1 MLSHLLS
8 GFRFTPSLSK
18 FCQARGNVFL
28 FRLLPFRLSRWYLG
42 LLGALYFWLNRKEKN
57 LIRRVARYVLGG
69 SRPPGSL
76 GATTRRIFRGILDHY
91 HEKLFTAY
99 SNFPRLLRFLDKRI
113 SLTGEA
119 ALREAL
125 AQGRGVILVTGHFG
139 AVEFLPGCLAVKGFP
154 VSMICRF
161 QTDRLRES
169 LLRRARAVHLD
180 IIDAS
185 GGNVFLAAVK
195 ALKAGRILITEM
207 DEFDEWRL
215 DDQSGVTFLNSRLPA
230 DKTLEILRKRS
241 GSPVVVG
248 LVHRLGGRRYAL
260 KLEAVTRPGQPEPL
274 PVAPRCLAVL
284 EKAVLAEPALW
295 YQWKKFGTMIAPEL
309 EAAHDHR
316 EAGYLA
322 PEIAVSL
329 PLQA

>member
-1 MLSHLLS
+1 MFSRIVAA
-8 GFRFTPSLSK
+8 FRFTPSLSK
-18 FCQARGNVFL
+18 FCQAKGNVFL
-28 FRLLPFRLSRWYLG
+28 FRLLPFWLSRWYLG
-42 LLGALYFWLNRKEKN
+42 FLGMVYFWCRRQEKA
-57 LIRRVARYVLGG
+57 LIRSTVRHVLGTG
-69 SRPPGSL
+69 RSPRNL
-76 GATTRRIFRGILDHY
+76 KATTRRIFQGIIDHY
-91 HEKLFTAY
+91 HEKLFVAY
-99 SNFPRLLRFLDKRI
+99 SNFPRLLRFLDQRI
-113 SLTGEA
+113 SLEGEA

-139 AVEFLPGCLAVKGFP
+139 AVEFLPGSLAVKGFP

-169 LLRRARAVHLD
+169 LLQRARAVNLD

-207 DEFDEWRL
+207 DEFDEWRCDGGGSVSFL
-215 DDQSGVTFLNSRLPA
+215 DNRLPA

-260 KLEAVTRPGQPEPL
+260 RFTPVDFPAQPDL
-274 PVAPRCLAVL
+274 VPVSNRCLAVL
-284 EKAVLAEPALW
+284 EKAVLAEPPLW
-295 YQWKKFGTMIAPEL
+295 YQWKKFGTMIAPVL
-309 EAAHDHR
+309 EAQHDHR
-316 EAGYLA
+316 QAGYLA
-322 PEIAVSL
+322 PEVAVSL
-329 PLQA
+329 PVQA